1 MVEQSLE
8 NHNAGET
15 ERTQRAI
22 ARDEDAV
29 LVATRRGGDS
39 AAFKMLVRESGVPL
53 GPANRL
59 SRGLSSR

>member
-15 ERTQRAI
+15 GRTQRAI
-22 ARDEDAV
+22 ARDEDAL
-29 LVATRRGGDS
+29 LVATRRGDS
-39 AAFKMLVRESGVPL
+39 AAFEMLVRDSGVAL
-53 GPANRL
+53 GLANRL

>member
-15 ERTQRAI
+15 DRTQRAI
-22 ARDEDAV
+22 ARDEDAL
-29 LVATRRGGDS
+29 LVAARRGDS
-39 AAFKMLVRESGVPL
+39 AAFEMLVRESGVPMGL
-53 GPANRL
+53 ANRL

>member
-15 ERTQRAI
+15 DRTQRAI
-22 ARDEDAV
+22 ARDEDAL
-29 LVATRRGGDS
+29 LVATRRSDS
-39 AAFKMLVRESGVPL
+39 AAFEMLVRESGVPL
-53 GPANRL
+53 ANRL